1 MDLVEP
7 DITQMAHA
15 MAQFLGPVPVGW
27 CAIASVALWHF
38 WHSTTQERLM
48 FCIAFQDHAAH
59 HVYLRRGNIL
69 VDPSG
74 HQFQTH
80 TAHCYAVVHESQKQ
94 PHHRNTLET
103 CCPDE
108 FMALLGN
115 VGWPIH
121 QWPTRTKV
129 GKLVDALRPLQRAT
143 VSPEHVAN

>member
-7 DITQMAHA
+7 DITHIAHA
-15 MAQFLGPVPVGW
+15 IAQVLVPVPVGW

-80 TAHCYAVVHESQKQ
+80 TAHCYAVMHDSQKQ
-94 PHHRNTLET
+94 PHHCNTLET
-103 CCPDE
+103 CCPHE
-108 FMALLGN
+108 FMALLGS
-115 VGWPIH
+115 VGWPSH
-121 QWPTRTKV
+121 QWPTQAKV
-129 GKLVDALRPLQRAT
+129 DKLVHALRFVPQASGTR
-143 VSPEHVAN
+143 EHVAS